1 MSSSITLLPEQADL
15 IRESIRSFEVPA
27 WEPASCRVCSNN
39 FKLIKGTGKVDGHT
53 CIECGGSGYGPQ
65 YRMLGATEDEILGG
79 GARRGGKSDAAMMFL
94 IKGNPNED
102 QRIPYNQSYAYHP
115 KYRALLIRKDQGD
128 LEGFL
133 LQASPYYA
141 KRGGKL
147 RGSPGNRHVQFNSGA
162 VIWTGHL
169 KDSSSFEKYI
179 GRPELHRIVVEEL
192 TLIPELRFY
201 LILKS
206 SLSTSTP
213 ELKTQMLS
221 TTNPPGIGSGWVR
234 DRFVRVR
241 NPDGK
246 TVPWGKTI
254 YVDVGEN
261 PFTGKREYNT
271 RVFIPAKVIDN
282 PHVSQDYIRNL
293 MDLPEKER
301 RAYLHGDWDA
311 LQGTFFSEFRNPL
324 TMDLPLV
331 GEPGPDKPNYACH
344 VIVRKPVE
352 PFYPTLSSWW
362 RREMGGDW
370 GFAHESAILWG
381 ARDPESQQIHIY
393 RELLVKETGAQTLG
407 HTLAMKSLDELN
419 ASPTHSM
426 TLWFS
431 PDAFRRHG
439 DDEGV
444 SAHVQLIAQGIGTV
458 LGPDAVHI
466 PELEIQQRRRGMV
479 QEAQFGNMEFQQ
491 NFQRWSNDLL
501 SQQNSGITIRKANNN
516 RILGW
521 DYIREMLAWNS
532 PLDVKGN
539 YDQEIETKILHDFG
553 ERAAR
558 RYRNLYTR
566 NPGSFPRLQIWDT
579 CPRLMD
585 AFPRMAHDEKNP
597 EDISKIHVEKAS
609 DVMDA
614 VRYLLIC
621 FQQADPL
628 EPFAI
633 KEARILAEIHA
644 REPEANLTLVSAFLR
659 ANKELQ
665 DPPAYANIRRGRGR
679 HRHGRVKGG
688 RR

>member
-1 MSSSITLLPEQADL
+1 MF
-15 IRESIRSFEVPA
+15 RK
-27 WEPASCRVCSNN
+27 
-39 FKLIKGTGKVDGHT
+39 KLKRISYKGTVS
-53 CIECGGSGYGPQ
+53 CITVEPHG
-65 YRMLGATEDEILGG
+65 LVL
-79 GARRGGKSDAAMMFL
+79 ARRQGKT
-94 IKGNPNED
+94 
-102 QRIPYNQSYAYHP
+102 
-115 KYRALLIRKDQGD
+115 
-128 LEGFL
+128 
-133 LQASPYYA
+133 
-141 KRGGKL
+141 
-147 RGSPGNRHVQFNSGA
+147 
-162 VIWTGHL
+162 IWTG
-169 KDSSSFEKYI
+169 
-179 GRPELHRIVVEEL
+179 
-192 TLIPELRFY
+192 
-201 LILKS
+201 
-206 SLSTSTP
+206 
-213 ELKTQMLS
+213 
-221 TTNPPGIGSGWVR
+221 N
-234 DRFVRVR
+234 
-241 NPDGK
+241 
-246 TVPWGKTI
+246 
-254 YVDVGEN
+254 
-261 PFTGKREYNT
+261 
-271 RVFIPAKVIDN
+271 
-282 PHVSQDYIRNL
+282 
-293 MDLPEKER
+293 
-301 RAYLHGDWDA
+301 
-311 LQGTFFSEFRNPL
+311 SEFRNPL

-458 LGPDAVHI
+458 LGPNAVHI
-466 PELEIQQRRRGMV
+466 PDLEIQQRRREMAE
-479 QEAQFGNMEFQQ
+479 EAAILGKFGNIEFQQ

-532 PLDVKGN
+532 PFDVKGN

-665 DPPAYANIRRGRGR
+665 DPPAYANIRRGRGH